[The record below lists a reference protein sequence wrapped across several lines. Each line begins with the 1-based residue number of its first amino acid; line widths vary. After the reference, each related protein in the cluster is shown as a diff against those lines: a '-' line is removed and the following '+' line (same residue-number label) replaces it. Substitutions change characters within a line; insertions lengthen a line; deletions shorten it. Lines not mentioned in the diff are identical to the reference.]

1 MKRITKK
8 HKENFVKHKIE
19 EKRFEETFTLV
30 SNLRKELLSDI
41 VEYEDYVIEK
51 LIDNSKILG
60 LTLNEFLNFKVSLM
74 FL

>member
-8 HKENFVKHKIE
+8 HKDSFRKHNIE
-19 EKRFEETFTLV
+19 EEKFEETFTLV

-41 VEYEDYVIEK
+41 LEYEDYVIEK